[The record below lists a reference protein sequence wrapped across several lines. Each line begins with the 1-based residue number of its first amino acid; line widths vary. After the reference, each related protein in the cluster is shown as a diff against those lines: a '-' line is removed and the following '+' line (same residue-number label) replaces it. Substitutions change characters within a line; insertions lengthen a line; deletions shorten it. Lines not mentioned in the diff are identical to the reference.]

1 MKRKIILYILILIL
15 FFQNYKST
23 ENFNNGNGNMK
34 LIFMGDCM
42 FGRDNH
48 NFTLNPFINVIPLLK
63 DASHIFLNLET
74 TISPKPLTDSDKE
87 DKVFN
92 YQSNGQHLLSLK
104 KITRKPIFT
113 AIVNNHT
120 LDYGIKGLENT
131 KAFLKKNDFQYT
143 VKQSIEKNKIVF
155 MNATDHCGCNNKEFW
170 AQNMIMIDYKNL
182 EPIYQKVRKYKNKF
196 IVFSIHWGSNWV
208 DGEMPKYIQDFG
220 RGLIENGV
228 NVVFGHSSHH
238 IVQKPTEVYKEGIII
253 YGLGDFINDYA
264 VKEKYRSDE
273 ALLAI
278 VTKKGGKLS
287 IETQKVKRQFVNDGG
302 SIPFIV

>member
-1 MKRKIILYILILIL
+1 M
-15 FFQNYKST
+15 
-23 ENFNNGNGNMK
+23 
-34 LIFMGDCM
+34 
-42 FGRDNH
+42 
-48 NFTLNPFINVIPLLK
+48 K

-74 TISPKPLTDSDKE
+74 TISPKPLENRDKE

-120 LDYGIKGLENT
+120 LDYGIKGFENT

-238 IVQKPTEVYKEGIII
+238 IVQKPTEVYKECIII
-253 YGLGDFINDYA
+253 YGLGDFINDYS
-264 VKEKYRSDE
+264 VKKKYRSDE

-278 VTKKGGKLS
+278 VTKKGKKLS